1 MRLCLQFKTQ
11 GSSCY
16 LDRTSFSHPLLE
28 KTLEAQRGTITPKGI
43 GTFAWSRA
51 VQALSL
57 LCVQSKLAHSE
68 GIPTSALSGDAGT
81 LAASLDSA
89 ISKQPSWV
97 YQMFG
102 SDTAGISML
111 RRLVTR
117 VNPERKRPG
126 PVEISLKPDL
136 MAATEIIVNGRVYDD
151 VEDLRPLAQ
160 LLHDDSPAQV
170 LAFPGVVSPPSPASP
185 GWLLEVLRREV
196 FHGLNDTATFSA
208 AATHNLLSHLTQYR
222 PFQTIG
228 GQASHLLGD
237 LDLQLS
243 DSARL
248 GLGMQDNWI
257 SKQLSRTLP
266 IRILCGVGA
275 VTSLCIFR
283 YLTTVKGYNLE
294 ISHNFSSSQDIVHTL
309 RVQGDDEPVDG
320 VVMALCCSVRLCQG
334 RSSFSPLAMMP
345 VTTHAQLSRGSDI
358 ERYLFLTDVVTGS
371 HFHLEDDLSSLD
383 YRPKVEA
390 LPFAGLVEELANYS
404 DARTVLFWPYYL
416 YASNRNDWVLD
427 AAFKRTPAYELVTL
441 CVGKRISRDT
451 KLSLALNV
459 AIRDAWLTLRANTDI
474 RERMIAELLNDTQ
487 FLSAFGRLG
496 PQPLRQAI

>member
-16 LDRTSFSHPLLE
+16 LDRTSFSHPILE
-28 KTLEAQRGTITPKGI
+28 KTLEAQRGTTTPKGL

-57 LCVQSKLAHSE
+57 LCVKSVLANLESARD
-68 GIPTSALSGDAGT
+68 SALTGDAGT
-81 LAASLDSA
+81 YAASLDSA

-97 YQMFG
+97 YQIFG
-102 SDTAGISML
+102 SDTGGNSLL

-136 MAATEIIVNGRVYDD
+136 TIATEIIVNGRRYDE
-151 VEDLRPLAQ
+151 VEELRLLAQ
-160 LLHDDSPAQV
+160 LLQDDSPGQI
-170 LAFPGVVSPPSPASP
+170 LEFPHPISHPPPSSQS
-185 GWLLEVLRREV
+185 WLLEAIRREV
-196 FHGLNDTATFSA
+196 HFGLNDTATFSA
-208 AATHNLLSHLTQYR
+208 GATNNLLSHLTHYR

-248 GLGMQDNWI
+248 GLGLPNHWI
-257 SKQLSRTLP
+257 SRQLSRTTP

-283 YLTTVKGYNLE
+283 YLATVKGYNLE

-309 RVQGDDEPVDG
+309 RVQGEDEPVDG

-371 HFHLEDDLSSLD
+371 HFHFEDDLSSLK

-390 LPFAGLVEELANYS
+390 LPFAGLVDELASYS

-416 YASNRNDWVLD
+416 FADNQNDWTID
-427 AAFKRTPAYELVTL
+427 QAFKRIPAYELVTL
-441 CVGKRISRDT
+441 CVGKRISRDN

-459 AIRDAWLTLRANTDI
+459 AIRDAWLTLRSNPDI
-474 RERMIAELLNDTQ
+474 RERMIAELVRDNE
-487 FLSAFGRLG
+487 FVSAFGRLG
-496 PQPLRQAI
+496 PQPMKRAM